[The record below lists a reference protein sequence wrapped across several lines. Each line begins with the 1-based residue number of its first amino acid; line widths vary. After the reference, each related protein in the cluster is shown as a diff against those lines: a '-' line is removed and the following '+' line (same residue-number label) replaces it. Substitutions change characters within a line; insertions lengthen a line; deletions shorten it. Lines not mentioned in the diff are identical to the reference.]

1 MIIYIMQVK
10 SYISN
15 DKPKYN
21 LMYVN
26 HMSIST
32 AVDISSITNNNEL
45 SKFPTFITLT
55 QFAT

>member
-1 MIIYIMQVK
+1 MQVK

-32 AVDISSITNNNEL
+32 AVDISSTTNNNEL
-45 SKFPTFITLT
+45 SKFPTLILHS
-55 QFAT
+55 

>member
-32 AVDISSITNNNEL
+32 AVDISSNEL